1 MSQSPMSRLQPAIMS
16 ELQLSTFIDVKP
28 RTLREWRY
36 RGVISFLKIRRKI
49 QYNVSHVLAAL
60 DKFEK
65 GTEG

>member
-1 MSQSPMSRLQPAIMS
+1 MS